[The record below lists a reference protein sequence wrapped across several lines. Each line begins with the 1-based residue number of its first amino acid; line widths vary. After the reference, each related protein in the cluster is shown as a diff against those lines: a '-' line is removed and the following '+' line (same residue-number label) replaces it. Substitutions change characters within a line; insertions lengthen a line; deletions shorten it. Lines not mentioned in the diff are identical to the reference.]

1 MSEIVRCAWAIS
13 SPEMTAYH
21 DKEWGVP
28 VHDDRVL
35 FEFIVLEGMQAGLS
49 WSTVLNRRPSFRIAL
64 DDYDIERIAAY
75 DEAEHERLMAN
86 RGIIRHTAKV
96 RAVKQNAQA
105 FIKVQEEFGS
115 FDKYLWDFVGG
126 EPIQNNFPT
135 LADLPVKTDLSVK
148 LGKDLV
154 KRGFAFVG
162 PTIVYAYMQAV
173 GVVNDHTTDCF
184 CHPGNC
190 KK

>member
-1 MSEIVRCAWAIS
+1 
-13 SPEMTAYH
+13 MTAYH

-105 FIKVQEEFGS
+105 FLKIQEEFGS

>member
-1 MSEIVRCAWAIS
+1 VSEIVRCAWAIS

-105 FIKVQEEFGS
+105 FIKIQEEFGS

-173 GVVNDHTTDCF
+173 GIVNDHTTDCF

-190 KK
+190 RK

>member
-1 MSEIVRCAWAIS
+1 
-13 SPEMTAYH
+13 MTAYH

-184 CHPGNC
+184 LHPSNC

>member
-105 FIKVQEEFGS
+105 FIKIQEEFGS

-184 CHPGNC
+184 CHPSNC
-190 KK
+190 RK

>member
-1 MSEIVRCAWAIS
+1 VSEIVRCAWAIS

-28 VHDDRVL
+28 VHDDRGL

-64 DDYDIERIAAY
+64 DDYDIARIANY
-75 DEAEHERLMAN
+75 DENEHERLMAN

-105 FIKVQEEFGS
+105 FLKVQEEFGS
-115 FDKYLWDFVGG
+115 FDKYLWDYVGG
-126 EPIQNNFPT
+126 APIQNNFPT

-162 PTIVYAYMQAV
+162 PTIVYAFMQAV

-184 CHPGNC
+184 LHPCNC
-190 KK
+190 TK

>member
-184 CHPGNC
+184 LHPSNC

>member
-105 FIKVQEEFGS
+105 FIKIQEEFGS

-173 GVVNDHTTDCF
+173 GIVNDHTTDCF

-190 KK
+190 RK

>member
-1 MSEIVRCAWAIS
+1 VSEIVRCAWAVS

-49 WSTVLNRRPSFRIAL
+49 WSTVLNRRPSFRVAL

-115 FDKYLWDFVGG
+115 FDQYLWDFAGG
-126 EPIQNNFPT
+126 TPLQNNFPT

-184 CHPGNC
+184 LHPCNC